1 VSVRVLLIGEERP
14 RELNLSSEIKRLDL
28 SGSVKVSGWVEVQHA
43 HTLLCAADV
52 CVNLCGPSTGG
63 ASGGASQAL
72 GLGRG
77 VIVSDLPEF
86 AELPKEAV
94 LRVSVGEGEAAAL
107 CDHFISL
114 SSDPALIEGM
124 ETAARAYVEE
134 RAHWSHIADTCIDM
148 LKRFPTPR
156 ASRRGIIQN
165 AIKQR
170 TAQRTQDQ

>member
-1 VSVRVLLIGEERP
+1 M
-14 RELNLSSEIKRLDL
+14 
-28 SGSVKVSGWVEVQHA
+28 
-43 HTLLCAADV
+43 
-52 CVNLCGPSTGG
+52 NLCGPSTGG

-77 VIVSDLPEF
+77 VIVSDLPEL

-94 LRVSVGEGEAAAL
+94 LRVPVGEGEAAAL
-107 CDHFISL
+107 CDLFISL
-114 SSDPALIEGM
+114 SSDPALLEGM

-134 RAHWSHIADTCIDM
+134 RAHWSHIADTCIET